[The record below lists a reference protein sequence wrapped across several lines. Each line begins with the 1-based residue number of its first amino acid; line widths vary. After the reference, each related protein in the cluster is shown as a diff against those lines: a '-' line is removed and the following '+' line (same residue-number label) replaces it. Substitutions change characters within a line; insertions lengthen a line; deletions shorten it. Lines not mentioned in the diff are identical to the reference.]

1 MKVVDHNLYRS
12 AVCENGKWNLN
23 FTVVKEDKIDWNTEA
38 NINVAT
44 VTSANETDADP
55 VRTTNKKR

>member
-1 MKVVDHNLYRS
+1 MKVGN
-12 AVCENGKWNLN
+12 WNLN
-23 FTVVKEDKIDWNTEA
+23 FTMVKDYQIDWNTEA
-38 NINVAT
+38 NITVAT

>member
-1 MKVVDHNLYRS
+1 MKVGN
-12 AVCENGKWNLN
+12 WNLN

-38 NINVAT
+38 NITVAT